1 MLRRLFV
8 LLTLAITMSCA
19 VAAEQPNLVGD
30 WAGTLTMGGGS
41 LRLIF
46 HITDGTDGYT
56 VFIES
61 VDQGNA
67 MIPTEIVVD
76 GASVSFAVQ
85 QLDVKY
91 AATVSGN
98 QMVGE
103 FTQMGLSMPDLT
115 LVRSQ

>member
-8 LLTLAITMSCA
+8 LLSFTLTLSCA
-19 VAAEQPNLVGD
+19 ASAQQANLIGD

-46 HITDGTDGYT
+46 HITEGTDGYT

-61 VDQGNA
+61 VDQGNV
-67 MIPTEIVVD
+67 MIPTEIDVD

-103 FTQMGLSMPDLT
+103 FTQMGMSMPDLT
-115 LVRSQ
+115 LVRSE